1 MAKVNGA
8 QIATVLTTLDPTGKG
23 RAQVL
28 MPQVPG
34 AVGVWALVCRPFGSG
49 PAGGPQIGDD
59 VVVVFENGDSD
70 RPIVLGTVG

>member
-8 QIATVLTTLDPTGKG
+8 QIARVLNTMDPLGKG

-28 MPQVPG
+28 MPQVAG
-34 AVGVWALVCRPFGSG
+34 AIGTWALVCQPFGGGS
-49 PAGGPQIGDD
+49 ASGPQIGDE

>member
-8 QIATVLTTLDPTGKG
+8 QIAKVLNTMDPTGKG

-28 MPQVPG
+28 MPQVAG
-34 AVGVWALVCRPFGSG
+34 AVGTWALVCQPFGSG

-70 RPIVLGTVG
+70 RPIILGTVG